1 MKNKE
6 PIEFYKVD
14 VESISLPD
22 WLLVGFSSE
31 RITRIADSI
40 VETGELI
47 TPLLVRRTGLITYEI
62 LNEWNTIYG
71 FYAIKEARKR
81 DLRKFEM
88 VNVFVVADD
97 YVERVIN
104 QRNNIRGVNQNDR

>member
-31 RITRIADSI
+31 RITQIADSI

-47 TPLLVRRTGLITYEI
+47 TPLLVRQTGLETYEI
-62 LNEWNTIYG
+62 LNEWILSTA
-71 FYAIKEARKR
+71 FMQLKKQKKETPAS
-81 DLRKFEM
+81 LRW
-88 VNVFVVADD
+88 
-97 YVERVIN
+97 
-104 QRNNIRGVNQNDR
+104 